1 MLALYVRSMDGD
13 RQRLGV
19 GSKTTLAE
27 AQAQLQMRHRD
38 ASVKTCPAT
47 EGCPHVPPLMARWL
61 RGNLLARISAFP
73 FTSILVNFAN
83 SNTWFFNP

>member
-19 GSKTTLAE
+19 GSETTLAE
-27 AQAQLQMRHRD
+27 VQAQLQMRHRD

-61 RGNLLARISAFP
+61 RGNLPASISVFP
-73 FTSILVNFAN
+73 FTSILVNFAS
-83 SNTWFFNP
+83 SNT